1 MIRKEPVGF
10 TDPDLIPWLPEAG
23 IDGLFAKTL
32 ARCESTGSYTRLL
45 KFLPGT
51 DTGSAGVQAHDHLEE
66 LWIVE
71 GAIYDLSLQS
81 NFVAGMY
88 ANRLYQMDHGPW
100 RAPDGAITY
109 EMRDFDPGRQITKDQ
124 LEFMDPDL
132 VEWDG
137 SDSDAGV
144 FVKTLTRCK
153 ETGSY
158 GRLVKFH
165 PGATRPTELTGES
178 GRSELWV
185 VSGQLQNN
193 RDRSIHPEG
202 TYGNVDIDLLDGSWS
217 STGGCVV
224 FEVRNLI

>member
-1 MIRKEPVGF
+1 MISKEPVGF
-10 TDPDLIPWLPEAG
+10 IDPDLIPWRPEAG

-32 ARCESTGSYTRLL
+32 SSCESTGSYTRLL

-51 DTGSAGVQAHDHLEE
+51 DTSSAGVQAHDHLEE

-71 GAIYDLSLQS
+71 GAIYDLTLES

-88 ANRLYQMDHGPW
+88 ANRLYHMDHGPW
-100 RAPDGAITY
+100 RAPEGAITY
-109 EMRDFDPGRQITKDQ
+109 ELRDFDTARQITKDQ

-137 SDSDAGV
+137 SDSEAGV
-144 FVKTLTRCK
+144 FVKTLTQCE

-165 PGATRPTELTGES
+165 PGATQPDSLS
-178 GRSELWV
+178 GSVDRSELCV
-185 VSGQLQNN
+185 VSGLLHN
-193 RDRSIHPEG
+193 RGDGSIHQEG
-202 TYGNVDIDLLDGSWS
+202 TYGNLYVDLLDGNWS
-217 STGGCVV
+217 SPGGCVV
-224 FEVRNLI
+224 LEVRNLI